1 MENKSSESLS
11 RAILLIA
18 TVIRRINEKR
28 LAISSEAR
36 LNMSEAEQG
45 A

>member
-1 MENKSSESLS
+1 MENKNSESLS

-18 TVIRRINEKR
+18 AVIRRINEKR
-28 LAISSEAR
+28 LDKGSEKS